1 MFERARKGDTDAGLV
16 VSQTID
22 LLGHLVASLIDILD
36 PGTVILGGGL
46 AGDPG
51 LVHGVSEV
59 ALSAVW
65 SDRARR
71 TPIVT
76 GSCGPTAGV
85 IGAGLSLLDR
95 LGDC

>member
-1 MFERARKGDTDAGLV
+1 MT
-16 VSQTID
+16 QTID

-36 PGTVILGGGL
+36 PGLVILGGGL
-46 AGDPG
+46 AEDPG
-51 LVHGVSEV
+51 LVHGLRDV

-76 GSCGPTAGV
+76 GTCGPSAGV

-95 LGDC
+95 MGDC